1 MRTGTRNGKRFLLSR
16 TQIVPADLDDVFAF
30 FKDPR
35 NLAEITPLWLNF
47 QVQWASD
54 AAVREGTCVRYRIRW
69 LGFPMR
75 WESRIDR
82 YVENVCFAD
91 EMVVGPYK
99 SWYHLHRFRPVTD
112 GRCRSGRS
120 GWRHTPSWC
129 GGSWMRSSTI
139 ERGGSARSSWAP
151 TRALAGR
158 YAIEQEL
165 GIGGM
170 ATVDGA

>member
-112 GRCRSGRS
+112 GVQMSDRVEYEVPLGTLGLAAHAVMVRRQLDAIFDYRTWRISAIFVGPHTSVGRS
-120 GWRHTPSWC
+120 LCH
-129 GGSWMRSSTI
+129 
-139 ERGGSARSSWAP
+139 
-151 TRALAGR
+151 
-158 YAIEQEL
+158 
-165 GIGGM
+165 
-170 ATVDGA
+170 